1 MLLLT
6 LALLCLAAFTAGYI
20 DAIGGGGGLLTV
32 PVLALAGYSPLA
44 ALATNKLQS
53 TFGSGTAALAYLRAE
68 NIELRKVW
76 RLPVAAGL
84 GALLGVATLSQLPSG
99 LIMKVLPVLLVL
111 VALYFL
117 LSPRISDSDSHARL
131 SLPVLGLTLVPLLGF
146 YDGAFGPGTGAF
158 LMITFVEVA
167 GFGMIKAAA
176 HTKICNLASNI
187 CALAAWIIAGKV
199 VWGVGLMMGVAQF
212 LGARLGARMAVS
224 RGARLVRPVLI
235 VICLVLAI
243 KIGVQHYLPR

>member
-1 MLLLT
+1 MVLLS
-6 LALLCLAAFTAGYI
+6 LALLSLAAFTAGFI

-32 PVLALAGYSPLA
+32 PVLALAGFSPLA

-68 NIELRKVW
+68 SVDLRKVW
-76 RLPVAAGL
+76 PLPLAAGL
-84 GALLGVATLSQLPSG
+84 GALLGVATLSKLPSG
-99 LIMKVLPVLLVL
+99 LIMRALPVLLVL
-111 VALYFL
+111 VAIYFL

-131 SLPVLGLTLVPLLGF
+131 RLPVLAVTLVPLLGF

-158 LMITFVEVA
+158 LMVVFVEIA

-187 CALAAWIIAGKV
+187 CALVAWIVAGKV

-212 LGARLGARMAVS
+212 LGARLGARIAVTA
-224 RGARLVRPVLI
+224 GARLVRPVLI
-235 VICLVLAI
+235 VICLVLAV
-243 KIGVQHYLPR
+243 KIGVQSYLPR